1 MISFLLLVLTLLL
14 SIGNSK
20 FVSCG
25 SKTNVMTVGVY
36 NSFSCNSVCSRFS
49 TTPALS
55 TDIHFANDT
64 IYGTPVETSSLIT
77 YTIDC
82 SGDYGIFSL
91 GVLGYPTE
99 LSAGFSEQTVFI
111 GLPFIPIR
119 FTGNTVFTE
128 YSITPAVTNG
138 LEFDES
144 TGRLSGVYTGSVGR
158 RSFEVTG
165 KNQYG
170 SVSTVIT
177 LNFQLPS
184 KAMIPG
190 LVACYYSSVSIG
202 IPYDE
207 DWFYSIWENPVPI

>member
-1 MISFLLLVLTLLL
+1 MNFEISYDFVSIACFDTAPFKLLLFVCL
-14 SIGNSK
+14 SLVGNSY
-20 FVSCG
+20 VSCG

-49 TTPALS
+49 ATPALPAG
-55 TDIHFANDT
+55 ILFANDT

-77 YTIDC
+77 YTISC
-82 SGDYGIFSL
+82 SRDYGIFSL
-91 GVLGYPTE
+91 GGDSCVLFSFVVLGYPTE
-99 LSAGFSEQTVFI
+99 LSSGFSEQTVFI

-128 YSITPAVTNG
+128 YSITPAVTDG

-170 SVSTVIT
+170 SVSTMIT
-177 LNFQLPS
+177 LNFQRR
-184 KAMIPG
+184 
-190 LVACYYSSVSIG
+190 
-202 IPYDE
+202 
-207 DWFYSIWENPVPI
+207 

>member
-1 MISFLLLVLTLLL
+1 MNFEISYDFVSIACFDTAPFKLLLFVCL
-14 SIGNSK
+14 SVVGNSK

-36 NSFSCNSVCSRFS
+36 NSFSCNSTCSRFS
-49 TTPALS
+49 ATPALP
-55 TDIHFANDT
+55 TGILFANDT

-82 SGDYGIFSL
+82 SSDYGTFSL
-91 GVLGYPTE
+91 GGDSCVLFSFVVLGYPTE

-128 YSITPAVTNG
+128 YSITPAVTDG
-138 LEFDES
+138 LDFDES

-170 SVSTVIT
+170 SVSTMIT
-177 LNFQLPS
+177 LNFQRR
-184 KAMIPG
+184 
-190 LVACYYSSVSIG
+190 
-202 IPYDE
+202 
-207 DWFYSIWENPVPI
+207 

>member
-1 MISFLLLVLTLLL
+1 MSLV
-14 SIGNSK
+14 GNSK
-20 FVSCG
+20 LVLCG
-25 SKTNVMTVGVY
+25 LKTNVMTVGVY

-64 IYGTPVETSSLIT
+64 IYGTPVETSPLIT
-77 YTIDC
+77 YTVNC
-82 SGDYGIFSL
+82 YGNAGTFSL
-91 GVLGYPTE
+91 GGGCCVLFSFVVLGYPTE
-99 LSAGFSEQTVFI
+99 ISAGFSEQTVFI

-128 YSITPAVTNG
+128 YSITPAVTDG

-170 SVSTVIT
+170 SVSTMIT
-177 LNFQLPS
+177 LNFQRR
-184 KAMIPG
+184 
-190 LVACYYSSVSIG
+190 
-202 IPYDE
+202 
-207 DWFYSIWENPVPI
+207 